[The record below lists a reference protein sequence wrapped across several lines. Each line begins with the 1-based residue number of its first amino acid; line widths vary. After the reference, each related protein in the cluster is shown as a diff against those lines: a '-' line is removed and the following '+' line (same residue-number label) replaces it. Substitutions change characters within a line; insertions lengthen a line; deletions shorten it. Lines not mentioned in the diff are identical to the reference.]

1 MKINIMVLKDNQI
14 IQEVIK
20 EQDNQ
25 RWLVEII
32 IETKI
37 KEIDNKEMISKIE
50 EIIEE
55 VIEEDIEVIEVIG
68 EELDKIE
75 ITIEIK

>member
-1 MKINIMVLKDNQI
+1 M
-14 IQEVIK
+14 
-20 EQDNQ
+20 
-25 RWLVEII
+25 EII